1 MMRKCQ
7 VRFLGE
13 GRGVIPEPYP
23 TTGLLM
29 ATFIVL
35 RFRFALFISR
45 SSVDKNTSALLRSA
59 LAIWVA
65 SYPENP
71 IFTSS

>member
-1 MMRKCQ
+1 
-7 VRFLGE
+7 
-13 GRGVIPEPYP
+13 
-23 TTGLLM
+23 M

-35 RFRFALFISR
+35 IFRFALFIRR

-71 IFTSS
+71 SFTGSLRRFSAGFDYQMDD